1 MWFSADILSAW
12 YEAHGQ
18 AVRILFHRLHGEV
31 VGLLDGADGAAVTRT
46 NRKPRQQGHQDGLR
60 HHHSDVLPDASARA
74 AAERLEVTTGNLR
87 GKRTPLRL
95 QYYSGKVMVMH
106 YHCVYFK

>member
-18 AVRILFHRLHGEV
+18 AVRILFHGLHGEV

-46 NRKPRQQGHQDGLR
+46 NREPRQQGHQDGLR
-60 HHHSDVLPDASARA
+60 HHHSDCFPTQARGPQPNGWK
-74 AAERLEVTTGNLR
+74 VTTGNLR